1 VSDTSELTQRFV
13 PAGPPIRR
21 AADFMGWLDGLL
33 DRLGLEAAAF
43 CGHSYGAWLALS
55 YALHSPARVTRLALL
70 DPTGCLGGMSL
81 RYRLHAVPL
90 FARPSA
96 ERTRRFLEWEA
107 GGVPP
112 EPLSL
117 ALACLSGEF
126 RGSKIVLPRRPKPGD
141 LQAMSVPTLLLL
153 AEQSKAH
160 DIRRIRAN
168 AERLMP
174 DVTAAVLPG
183 ASHHSL
189 PAAKPD
195 RLNQELAD
203 FLG

>member
-1 VSDTSELTQRFV
+1 MHVDGLVRQRRD
-13 PAGPPIRR
+13 AR
-21 AADFMGWLDGLL
+21 AGLL

-55 YALHSPARVTRLALL
+55 YALH
-70 DPTGCLGGMSL
+70 
-81 RYRLHAVPL
+81 
-90 FARPSA
+90 
-96 ERTRRFLEWEA
+96 
-107 GGVPP
+107 
-112 EPLSL
+112 
-117 ALACLSGEF
+117 
-126 RGSKIVLPRRPKPGD
+126 
-141 LQAMSVPTLLLL
+141 
-153 AEQSKAH
+153 
-160 DIRRIRAN
+160 RAN

-174 DVTAAVLPG
+174 HVTAAVLPG